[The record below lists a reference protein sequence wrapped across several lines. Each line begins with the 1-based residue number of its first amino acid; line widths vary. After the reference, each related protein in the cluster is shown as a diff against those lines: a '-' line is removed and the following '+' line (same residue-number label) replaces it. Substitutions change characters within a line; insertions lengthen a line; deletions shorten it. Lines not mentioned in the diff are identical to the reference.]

1 MHKYFLFDRGIL
13 VAFKMTNA
21 TINVNKIQK
30 DSKNNPLFTEGYFA
44 DPPMKWE
51 TRYDNAYPNVIYDP
65 KYEIYRCYYTL
76 FTYDESAAGTPLDQ
90 RATTTYQPKGNRITS
105 LGYAQSKDGIHW
117 EKPSLGLV
125 EFEGS
130 TDNNLLMLYAHGTG
144 VFLDEQEVNPAKRYK
159 LVTKVEY
166 NGSRHYMAV
175 AFSEDGI
182 HFSDLI
188 EWPKYNPA
196 GDSHNFPFRDPNTG
210 KFVVLTRIWKNGV
223 RICAKTES
231 DDFINWS
238 EPVEVLRGIGFEHEV
253 YSMPAFNVGGVCL
266 GLASIYHNGDTDA
279 DNFDTVD
286 LELMYSTRLDAW
298 DYIAPGQYFIERGKG
313 KYPTGEF
320 DCGCIYAAAPL
331 EIDGKLCF
339 YYMGGNGQHT
349 NFRETSF
356 ARGFLEKDKYAGYVP
371 KNPDKPAL
379 LTTSHF
385 CIYGENIGIL
395 AEIADGGSVQVAI
408 GTKSGVV
415 YEGFEAE
422 NSILEKQED
431 GYYRIS
437 FKNHSIMELRSKP
450 ISFHIHFKNSKVY
463 AIKGDLESHKMKY

>member
-1 MHKYFLFDRGIL
+1 MYKYYMFDRGIL
-13 VAFKMTNA
+13 VAFRMTNA
-21 TINVNKIQK
+21 AIEVNKLQK
-30 DSKNNPLFTEGYFA
+30 DVENNPLFTEDFFA
-44 DPPMKWE
+44 NPPRKWE
-51 TRYDNAYPNVIYDP
+51 VRYDNAYPNVIYDP
-65 KYEIYRCYYTL
+65 KYQVYRCYYTL
-76 FTYDESAAGTPLDQ
+76 FTYDESAAGTPLAE
-90 RATTTYQPKGNRITS
+90 RGNATYQPKGNRITS
-105 LGYAQSKDGIHW
+105 LGYAESKDGIHW

-144 VFLDEQEVNPAKRYK
+144 VFLDMQETDPAKRYK

-166 NGSRHYMAV
+166 NESRLYMAV

-223 RICAKTES
+223 RICAKCES
-231 DDFINWS
+231 DDFISWS
-238 EPVEVLRGIGFEHEV
+238 EPVEVLRGQGYEDEV
-253 YSMPAFNVGGVCL
+253 YSMPAFDVGGVTL
-266 GLASIYHNGDTDA
+266 GLASMYHNGDTDA
-279 DNFDTVD
+279 PNFDTVD

-298 DYIAPGQYFIERGKG
+298 DRIAPGQYFIERGQG
-313 KYPTGEF
+313 KYPNGEF
-320 DCGCIYAAAPL
+320 DCGCIYAAVPL

-356 ARGFLEKDKYAGYVP
+356 GRGFLEKDKYAGYVQ
-371 KNPDKPAL
+371 KDSTKPAL

-385 CIYGENIGIL
+385 CIFGENISIL
-395 AEIADGGSVQVAI
+395 ADIPDDGNVQIAI
-408 GTKSGVV
+408 GTKSGKV

-422 NSILEKQED
+422 NCVLEKQED
-431 GYYRIS
+431 GYYKIS
-437 FKNHSIMELRSKP
+437 FKNHSIMELRTKP
-450 ISFHIHFKNSKVY
+450 ISFHIHFQNAKIY